1 MTDINSF
8 VRERLPGDRDLEQ
21 AELVEL
27 ATVIGRA
34 TELWGSRVRHDRG
47 ERVYVQLYRDP
58 HLDVWMICWLD
69 DQKTGYHDHDLSSGA
84 VYVCEGTLVE
94 DRFHFGANGLRHAS
108 RKRHPGKAFAFD
120 AAYIHGVRHAGGAP
134 ATSIHC
140 YSPPLWRMGYYD
152 ADEQGSLV
160 RNSLS
165 YLEEVAEGHSH

>member
-1 MTDINSF
+1 MTD
-8 VRERLPGDRDLEQ
+8 VTALLAGRLPGDRDLDR

-27 ATVIGRA
+27 ATLIGK
-34 TELWGSRVRHDRG
+34 TPELWRDQVRHDHG
-47 ERVYVQLYRDP
+47 ERIYVQLHRDP

-94 DRFHFGANGLRHAS
+94 DRFHFGARGLNHAS
-108 RKRHPGKAFAFD
+108 RKRPSGKAFEFD

-140 YSPPLWRMGYYD
+140 YSPPLWRMGYYGTGENGLLRRTSVTY
-152 ADEQGSLV
+152 A
-160 RNSLS
+160 
-165 YLEEVAEGHSH
+165 EETAA